1 MNAGME
7 PQRRE
12 GGDRSGRPDRDAA
25 TRVVKEISYGKS
37 TWNGGIHSQSFYGE
51 IVGDTLW

>member
-12 GGDRSGRPDRDAA
+12 GGDRSGRPDRDESSKRFRMENPHGMVGF
-25 TRVVKEISYGKS
+25 THNHFMGK
-37 TWNGGIHSQSFYGE
+37 
-51 IVGDTLW
+51 